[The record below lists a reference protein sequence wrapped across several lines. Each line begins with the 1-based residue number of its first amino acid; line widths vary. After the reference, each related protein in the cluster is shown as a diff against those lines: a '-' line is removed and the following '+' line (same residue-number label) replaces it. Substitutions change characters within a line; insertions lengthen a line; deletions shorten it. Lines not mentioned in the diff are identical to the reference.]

1 MSSQLVAMG
10 YWFEEPQN
18 PVVMN
23 KSLDGLNIPQN
34 CSGICLPLLKEA
46 RLKIG
51 KLCHFMK

>member
-1 MSSQLVAMG
+1 MG
-10 YWFEEPQN
+10 YWSEEPQN